1 MILQNGCNLNWMQPF
16 LILFCSQCHSALAT
30 SLRDFFNSPFFQR
43 NKSLSGFVKCPAGV
57 KYAFGV

>member
-30 SLRDFFNSPFFQR
+30 SLWDFFNSPYCYPIALLWFSTR
-43 NKSLSGFVKCPAGV
+43 VE
-57 KYAFGV
+57 